1 MIFQKMDLKK
11 MRETSENLISFFS
24 GIDPVI
30 KKSIKLIGAIEYG
43 LEEDEGK
50 F

>member
-1 MIFQKMDLKK
+1 MIFQEMDLKK

-24 GIDPVI
+24 GIDPE
-30 KKSIKLIGAIEYG
+30 KKLIGAIEYG